1 MEQSAGW
8 SYTKQDAHIYD
19 RSKKLRSN
27 PRITL
32 GQSADRSRGEGRG
45 GVHHMEAKVSA
56 KNEENVFA
64 CAFSTSCMSGR
75 DLSDKLTF
83 PFIFL
88 VFW

>member
-1 MEQSAGW
+1 
-8 SYTKQDAHIYD
+8 
-19 RSKKLRSN
+19 
-27 PRITL
+27 
-32 GQSADRSRGEGRG
+32 
-45 GVHHMEAKVSA
+45 MEAKVSA

-64 CAFSTSCMSGR
+64 CAFSASCMSGR